1 MNKRPLNLH
10 DSRVRSILLGS
21 LVLMLCALAVGV
33 QPVVAE
39 SSPTEHEV
47 KAAFIF
53 YFAKF
58 TSWPDST
65 FENPKAPFVIGYLGE
80 DPVVPALSKL
90 IDGKSVAEHPLELR
104 EITADSELSE
114 INILYISP
122 SKRKLADDVLNSV
135 QGSSILT
142 ISAMEGFIP
151 SGGIVNFFVRNN
163 RVRFDVNV
171 EGGKEAGLEF
181 RSKLLRIAANTERSE

>member
-1 MNKRPLNLH
+1 MKQRHFNIH
-10 DSRVRSILLGS
+10 SIRLRQVLLGPL
-21 LVLMLCALAVGV
+21 LVMVCALGVGV
-33 QPVVAE
+33 PSVGAE

-65 FENPKAPFVIGYLGE
+65 FKNPKDPFVIGYFGE
-80 DPVVPALSKL
+80 DPVVPALLNL
-90 IDGKSVAEHPLELR
+90 IDGKSVAQHPFELR
-104 EITADSELSE
+104 KINADSELSDL
-114 INILYISP
+114 NILYISP
-122 SKRKLADDVLNSV
+122 SKRKLADEVLDSV
-135 QGSSILT
+135 QGTSILT

-151 SGGIVNFFVRNN
+151 SGGIVNFFIRNN